1 MLKVKVINLEDRQ
14 RRTKIY
20 IIEVSEELKQENET
34 ELVFE
39 TIIHEKFLEKK
50 LNVHIKSVQHILGKI
65 DPGEGILGQSL

>member
-1 MLKVKVINLEDRQ
+1 MLKVKVIDLEYRQ

-39 TIIHEKFLEKK
+39 TIIHEKFLEK
-50 LNVHIKSVQHILGKI
+50 N
-65 DPGEGILGQSL
+65 